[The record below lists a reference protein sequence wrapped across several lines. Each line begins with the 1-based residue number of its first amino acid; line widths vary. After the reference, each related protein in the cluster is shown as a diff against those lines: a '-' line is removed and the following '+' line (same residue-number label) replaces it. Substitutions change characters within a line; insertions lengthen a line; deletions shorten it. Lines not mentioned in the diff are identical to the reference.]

1 MGSLEPTM
9 RRRPLLT
16 GWKLYAV
23 AGVLFY
29 AILLVLLWEK
39 WIVRHSNGS
48 VLDGLPEVAVFTAV
62 ATACFLVYLAFDQ
75 RRRGR

>member
-1 MGSLEPTM
+1 M
-9 RRRPLLT
+9 RRRPVLT
-16 GWKLYAV
+16 GWKLHVV

-29 AILLVLLWEK
+29 AILSVFLWEK
-39 WIVRHSNGS
+39 WIVRHSNKS

-62 ATACFLVYLAFDQ
+62 ATICFLACLAFNQ